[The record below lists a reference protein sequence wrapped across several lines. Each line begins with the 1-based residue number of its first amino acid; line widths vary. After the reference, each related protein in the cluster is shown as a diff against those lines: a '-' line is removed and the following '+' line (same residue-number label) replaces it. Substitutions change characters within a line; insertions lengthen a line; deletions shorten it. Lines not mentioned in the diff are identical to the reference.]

1 MPKPSPHASH
11 RKHKEQAECSQE
23 KKSPRVPHHH
33 QKKTVTVKDEAAVV
47 VRETST
53 RGQSRPGGITTGP
66 TRSSHYRCDT
76 YTVQYVSGGVLRQ
89 VELKEPVLQLYR
101 LDIFAKEGVMARSR
115 LSVDNHKAKQQ
126 HASSVCLKAKV
137 PAAASDT
144 ERIPVRATRN
154 DLPSLCKA
162 GLACKKLQKKVA
174 PKEKNRLQSL
184 KKQEIYDDVSDV
196 PLEEYCD
203 ASGGADSTEVNVAT
217 GAAVSK
223 QCQPPHK
230 QPKGAPLEMGAAAN
244 KPCQPPHKKHKGAPL
259 EDYEDISDTPLDEYS
274 PSQKPV
280 QSASVADATNGKNAH
295 GNIVGMKPVDIP
307 SKERASSSKDL
318 VNNAEKKGPPE
329 AQSSVKTSA
338 AEVQPSEAKSNTI
351 GSKLTSKP
359 SSSSASGA
367 DMVEKR
373 AAKRPGMPCK
383 DHGAKKIKSDA
394 DVAKDKTES
403 GASAVQKSN
412 SSSSLIKKASLAK
425 RASELSPCA
434 KNITATC
441 ALKETPATKLKVDV
455 TETEAK
461 TDTGTTSVQKKNGL
475 QASSKAE
482 PDKLVKKP
490 ASGGKSSSDVSTS
503 NLGISRKVPV
513 SSTPKI
519 AKDVAET
526 KVKHGSERVHG
537 DGTSSVTKKVLPS
550 KLEKKPASSTK
561 GSSDILASKSS
572 CSSTPTKDMTT
583 AKTVSPSVTKKV
595 LPSKP
600 VYSPKGSLD
609 VAKSS
614 SQSIPAKAPLSTPKP
629 ASNNTAKVKPGNDS
643 TKLKV
648 GSTTHVIS
656 TVVKEASSSKLAER
670 PPYAKNTSEAP
681 VPASSKAL
689 KSAKETQSSTT
700 AAKAD
705 RKPQSELKTEH
716 TKSADHSG
724 SFSNKGAVK
733 NASGSIAKQCSMT
746 AAPAKGTL
754 KKKPPCSASGIEV
767 KISRCKL
774 LGRRKSPECSSSSQ
788 IQASTE
794 RLSSA
799 PECDGNKQ
807 QGAPETPATKQTEQV
822 RKAVRTQPTEST
834 ESSVSVPDSA
844 KTTSPSNTS
853 KELSESET
861 QKCHS
866 LNILKVNTAEVTG
879 EQSSLQHC
887 TMYKSSPKATKVP
900 TEAVAGHVSKGPTS
914 DIADSVS
921 ETAPYS
927 TDSKDKDKSCLHNSC
942 VPAVQEVPTEAL
954 EQNATSV
961 LGAQD
966 VEADVAGCVEATALP
981 TEAVAPTK
989 DHVSKEPT
997 SDIKDT
1003 ASETAPYS
1011 TDSTDMGKIYLHTPC
1026 MSAVQEVVIEALDQN
1041 ATSVV
1046 SAQDAEAD
1054 IAGCV
1059 EAAAAPTKDHASKE
1073 PTSDIADSVSEISP
1087 YSIDSTNMDKS
1098 YLHKPCVSAVQE
1110 VVIEALEQNATVV
1123 VGAQDVEAYVAG
1135 CMEDLN
1141 IGSEVECQDASPA
1154 KNESAIHQ
1162 DDGHEL
1168 QQDTSDTADRSHK
1181 FIVLTAAPDDTF
1193 PGESTVIPT
1202 CHPFGRRDNTSQE
1215 AHDVAGLLEEPGNTE
1230 EEQDCA
1236 SACVS
1241 TSPAPLQKG
1250 LFQAECSTP
1259 PSTKADVEPPG
1270 NAEVSTGSLTE
1281 LSSVNRAEE
1290 DHGVSPQSKIA
1301 SGVLVLR
1308 ECNKA
1313 RNVFLEGASSPSL
1326 AGTTQSDSETPS
1338 SAMQKGLYQ
1347 AECSILPSSK
1357 IDVEPLANTEVSVCS
1372 LTEQSSVS
1380 PPNKIASDALVLREC
1395 DEAHDVLLEGA
1406 SPPSPAGTTE
1416 SDGETPS
1423 KIDQGD
1429 PRHTDLG
1436 TTSSQDPASNFLGA
1450 DEQGAQSVA
1459 SSTFIASQA
1468 GLQQIDRKRI
1478 TLLQKPLCNAKV
1490 VKEVCSGAPLEECD
1504 DTASKVEKTTTVAV
1518 VKKLIGEVVM
1528 GTKNPGACSIIA
1540 AKGSFQESEE
1550 PKSNPTLPQQ
1560 HDAAECSS
1568 VRPTGERDN
1577 NEKCIE
1583 TCHPASDKVLQQQAQ
1598 HSGAVFQE
1606 EEWISDTVTELPQK
1620 LHGEVA
1626 DTKNDDDEGDF
1637 LQNSENSDQ
1646 VQAKKPHTAS
1656 PPPKIHLGLAVSQP
1670 LLDTTVSSSSN
1681 SNNQQKEALK
1691 NTLAQELQS
1700 NAITAAASLR
1710 PDADGDKTNGGNGFP
1725 ASNGESH
1732 VADETTLAEKCQS
1745 NSTVNTGP
1753 SCGDTKPSRHSDA
1766 SSTEETSST
1775 RTSDSCLESS
1785 EAENVPEHGVAVAS
1799 DHDAA
1804 VPKPIQPKK
1813 KKKRKS
1819 SSTNTSMH
1827 SAWLFS
1833 RKKRVKRPPKKKQP
1847 QEGSSQPAEP
1857 SVVVEETELVNS
1869 HKAAD
1874 SMCAKLGVGSTKKK
1888 PPMATVGEVARSDKV
1903 MLKGINQKPSYAAA
1917 ADQAVEDS
1925 KFHTRKHVQHST
1937 TPYAKATSF
1946 MHDAMLDL
1954 DMFTGL
1960 KILDVCGSRAENL
1973 RDLQVQITNRS
1984 ITKNEAVAQ
1993 IAQSVHTTVVE
2004 EYFRRERAIRTLNLL
2019 ARIPFSLDP
2028 REVGKIRNVTQSIVE
2043 QSQMCAKL
2051 KL

>member
-1 MPKPSPHASH
+1 MPKLSPHASH
-11 RKHKEQAECSQE
+11 RKHKEKAECRQE
-23 KKSPRVPHHH
+23 KSPKVPHRH
-33 QKKTVTVKDEAAVV
+33 QKKTGTVKDEAAVV

-53 RGQSRPGGITTGP
+53 RGQSRLGGITTGP
-66 TRSSHYRCDT
+66 TRSSHYHCDT

-89 VELKEPVLQLYR
+89 VELKKPVLQLYR
-101 LDIFAKEGVMARSR
+101 LDIFAKERVMARSR
-115 LSVDNHKAKQQ
+115 LPGVDNSKVKQQ
-126 HASSVCLKAKV
+126 NAASVCSKAKV

-203 ASGGADSTEVNVAT
+203 ASGGADSTQVNVAM

-223 QCQPPHK
+223 QCHPPHK
-230 QPKGAPLEMGAAAN
+230 QHKGVPLETGEVNVAMGAAVSKQSHPAHKQHKGVPLETGATAN

-274 PSQKPV
+274 PSEKAV
-280 QSASVADATNGKNAH
+280 QSASVSDATNGKVSNAH
-295 GNIVGMKPVDIP
+295 GKIVGLKPVDSP
-307 SKERASSSKDL
+307 SKGRASSSKDL
-318 VNNAEKKGPPE
+318 VNNAERKGPPE

-359 SSSSASGA
+359 SSSSASDK

-403 GASAVQKSN
+403 GASTVQKGS

-441 ALKETPATKLKVDV
+441 ALKETPASKLKVDV

-461 TDTGTTSVQKKNGL
+461 THTGTTSVQKKNCL

-482 PDKLVKKP
+482 PDKLVRKP
-490 ASGGKSSSDVSTS
+490 ASGGKSISDVSTS
-503 NLGISRKVPV
+503 NFGISRKVPV
-513 SSTPKI
+513 SSTPKT

-572 CSSTPTKDMTT
+572 CSSTPTKDLTT
-583 AKTVSPSVTKKV
+583 AKTVSPSVTKKA

-600 VYSPKGSLD
+600 MSFPKGSLD

-629 ASNNTAKVKPGNDS
+629 ASNDTAKVKPGNDS
-643 TKLKV
+643 AKLKV
-648 GSTTHVIS
+648 GSTTHAIS
-656 TVVKEASSSKLAER
+656 TVAKVASSSKLAER
-670 PPYAKNTSEAP
+670 PVPYAKNTSEAP
-681 VPASSKAL
+681 VPTSDKAL
-689 KSAKETQSSTT
+689 KSAKEMQSSNT

-716 TKSADHSG
+716 TKSACHSG

-733 NASGSIAKQCSMT
+733 NVNASGSKAKQCSMT
-746 AAPAKGTL
+746 AAPAKDTL
-754 KKKPPCSASGIEV
+754 KKKPPTCSASGIEV

-774 LGRRKSPECSSSSQ
+774 LSRQKSPECSSSSQ
-788 IQASTE
+788 IQASAE

-799 PECDGNKQ
+799 PECDRNKQ
-807 QGAPETPATKQTEQV
+807 QGTPEAPATKQTEQV

-861 QKCHS
+861 QKCRS
-866 LNILKVNTAEVTG
+866 LNVLKVNTAEVTG
-879 EQSSLQHC
+879 EQSSLQHY

-900 TEAVAGHVSKGPTS
+900 TEAVAPMKDHVSKVPTS

-927 TDSKDKDKSCLHNSC
+927 SDSKDKDKSCLHDSC
-942 VPAVQEVPTEAL
+942 MPAVQEVLTEAL
-954 EQNATSV
+954 ERNATSA

-966 VEADVAGCVEATALP
+966 AEADVAGCVEAAAAP

-989 DHVSKEPT
+989 DHASEEPT
-997 SDIKDT
+997 SDIK
-1003 ASETAPYS
+1003 
-1011 TDSTDMGKIYLHTPC
+1011 
-1026 MSAVQEVVIEALDQN
+1026 N
-1041 ATSVV
+1041 
-1046 SAQDAEAD
+1046 
-1054 IAGCV
+1054 
-1059 EAAAAPTKDHASKE
+1059 
-1073 PTSDIADSVSEISP
+1073 SVSETTP
-1087 YSIDSTNMDKS
+1087 YSIDSTDVDKS
-1098 YLHKPCVSAVQE
+1098 LVHKPCVFAVQE
-1110 VVIEALEQNATVV
+1110 VVIEALEQNATIV

-1135 CMEDLN
+1135 CVEDLN
-1141 IGSEVECQDASPA
+1141 IGSEVECQDACPA

-1168 QQDTSDTADRSHK
+1168 QQDTSDTADQSRK

-1193 PGESTVIPT
+1193 PGESTIIPT
-1202 CHPFGRRDNTSQE
+1202 CHRFGQQDNTSQE
-1215 AHDVAGLLEEPGNTE
+1215 VHDVAGLLEELGNTE

-1236 SACVS
+1236 SACAS

-1259 PSTKADVEPPG
+1259 PTKKVDVEPPG
-1270 NAEVSTGSLTE
+1270 STEVGAGSLTE
-1281 LSSVNRAEE
+1281 QSSVNRAEE
-1290 DHGVSPQSKIA
+1290 DHGVSPRSKMA

-1326 AGTTQSDSETPS
+1326 AGTTQSDTEIPS

-1357 IDVEPLANTEVSVCS
+1357 IDVEPLANTEVSIGS

-1395 DEAHDVLLEGA
+1395 DEAHDVLLEGTR
-1406 SPPSPAGTTE
+1406 PPSPAGTTG

-1423 KIDQGD
+1423 EIGQGD

-1436 TTSSQDPASNFLGA
+1436 TTSAQDPASNFFGA
-1450 DEQGAQSVA
+1450 DKQGAQGVD
-1459 SSTFIASQA
+1459 SSMFIASQA
-1468 GLQQIDRKRI
+1468 GLQQIDRKRVA
-1478 TLLQKPLCNAKV
+1478 LLQKPLCDAKV
-1490 VKEVCSGAPLEECD
+1490 VKEVCGSTPLEERE
-1504 DTASKVEKTTTVAV
+1504 DTASKVEKTTIVAV
-1518 VKKLIGEVVM
+1518 VNKLIGEVVM
-1528 GTKNPGACSIIA
+1528 GTKNPDACSITA

-1550 PKSNPTLPQQ
+1550 PKSSPTLPQQ
-1560 HDAAECSS
+1560 QDAAECLS

-1577 NEKCIE
+1577 NEKCIA
-1583 TCHPASDKVLQQQAQ
+1583 TCHPASDEVLQKQARD
-1598 HSGAVFQE
+1598 SGVVFQE
-1606 EEWISDTVTELPQK
+1606 EERISDTVTELPQK
-1620 LHGEVA
+1620 LQGEVA

-1637 LQNSENSDQ
+1637 LQSFENSDQ
-1646 VQAKKPHTAS
+1646 VQAKKPHTA
-1656 PPPKIHLGLAVSQP
+1656 PPLPKIHLGLAVSQP

-1691 NTLAQELQS
+1691 NTLAQELQG

-1710 PDADGDKTNGGNGFP
+1710 PDADGGKTNGGNGFP
-1725 ASNGESH
+1725 ASNSESH

-1745 NSTVNTGP
+1745 KSAVNTGR
-1753 SCGDTKPSRHSDA
+1753 SCADTKSSRHSDA

-1775 RTSDSCLESS
+1775 RTTDSCLESS
-1785 EAENVPEHGVAVAS
+1785 EAENVPEHEVAVAS

-1819 SSTNTSMH
+1819 SGTNTSMH

-1847 QEGSSQPAEP
+1847 QEGSSQPTEP

-1869 HKAAD
+1869 RKAAD
-1874 SMCAKLGVGSTKKK
+1874 SMCPKLGVGSTKKK
-1888 PPMATVGEVARSDKV
+1888 PPMAIVGEVATSDKV
-1903 MLKGINQKPSYAAA
+1903 MLKGINRKPSYAAA
-1917 ADQAVEDS
+1917 ADQAVEDL
-1925 KFHTRKHVQHST
+1925 KFHTGKHLQHST
-1937 TPYAKATSF
+1937 TPYAKVTSF

-1954 DMFTGL
+1954 DMFTGFN
-1960 KILDVCGSRAENL
+1960 ILDVCGSRTGNL
-1973 RDLQVQITNRS
+1973 KDLKAQITNRS

-2004 EYFRRERAIRTLNLL
+2004 EYFKRERAIRTLNLL

>member
-23 KKSPRVPHHH
+23 KKSPKVPHRH

-53 RGQSRPGGITTGP
+53 RGQSRLGGITTGP

-89 VELKEPVLQLYR
+89 VELKAPVLQLYR
-101 LDIFAKEGVMARSR
+101 LDIFAKERVMARSR
-115 LSVDNHKAKQQ
+115 LPGVDNSKVKQQ
-126 HASSVCLKAKV
+126 NAASVCSKAKV

-174 PKEKNRLQSL
+174 PKEKNRLHSL

-203 ASGGADSTEVNVAT
+203 ASGSADSTQVNVAM

-223 QCQPPHK
+223 RCHPPHK
-230 QPKGAPLEMGAAAN
+230 QHKGVPLETGATAN

-274 PSQKPV
+274 PLEKPV
-280 QSASVADATNGKNAH
+280 KSASVADATNGKVSNAH
-295 GNIVGMKPVDIP
+295 GKIVGLKPVDSP
-307 SKERASSSKDL
+307 SRERASSSKD

-329 AQSSVKTSA
+329 AQSFVKTSA

-359 SSSSASGA
+359 SSSSAPDK

-394 DVAKDKTES
+394 DVAKDKPEP
-403 GASAVQKSN
+403 GASAIQKSN

-441 ALKETPATKLKVDV
+441 SLKETPATKLKVDV

-461 TDTGTTSVQKKNGL
+461 TDTGTTSVQKKNCL
-475 QASSKAE
+475 QASSKAK

-490 ASGGKSSSDVSTS
+490 ESCGKSSSDVSTS

-513 SSTPKI
+513 SSTPKT

-526 KVKHGSERVHG
+526 KVKHGSEGVHG
-537 DGTSSVTKKVLPS
+537 DGTSLVTKKVLPS

-572 CSSTPTKDMTT
+572 CSSTPTKDLTT
-583 AKTVSPSVTKKV
+583 AKTVSPSVTKKA

-600 VYSPKGSLD
+600 VPSPKGSLH

-614 SQSIPAKAPLSTPKP
+614 SQSISAKAPLSTPKSP
-629 ASNNTAKVKPGNDS
+629 SNNTAKVKPDNDS
-643 TKLKV
+643 AKLKV

-656 TVVKEASSSKLAER
+656 TEAKEASSSKLAER
-670 PPYAKNTSEAP
+670 PVPYAKNTLEAS

-689 KSAKETQSSTT
+689 KSAKETQSSNT
-700 AAKAD
+700 AAKAN

-733 NASGSIAKQCSMT
+733 NASGSKAKQCSMT
-746 AAPAKGTL
+746 AASAKGTL
-754 KKKPPCSASGIEV
+754 KKKPPTCSTSGIEV

-774 LGRRKSPECSSSSQ
+774 FSRRKSPECSSSSQ
-788 IQASTE
+788 IQASAG

-807 QGAPETPATKQTEQV
+807 QGTPETPATKQTEQV

-844 KTTSPSNTS
+844 KTTSLSNTS

-866 LNILKVNTAEVTG
+866 LNVLKVNTAEVIG
-879 EQSSLQHC
+879 EQSSLQHY
-887 TMYKSSPKATKVP
+887 TMYDSSPKATKVP
-900 TEAVAGHVSKGPTS
+900 TKAVAPMKDHASRGPTS

-927 TDSKDKDKSCLHNSC
+927 TDSTDMDKSYLHNPC
-942 VPAVQEVPTEAL
+942 VSAVQEVVIEAL
-954 EQNATSV
+954 DQNATSV
-961 LGAQD
+961 VGAQD
-966 VEADVAGCVEATALP
+966 AEADIAGCVEATAAP

-989 DHVSKEPT
+989 DHASKEPT

-1011 TDSTDMGKIYLHTPC
+1011 IDSTD
-1026 MSAVQEVVIEALDQN
+1026 V
-1041 ATSVV
+1041 
-1046 SAQDAEAD
+1046 
-1054 IAGCV
+1054 
-1059 EAAAAPTKDHASKE
+1059 
-1073 PTSDIADSVSEISP
+1073 
-1087 YSIDSTNMDKS
+1087 DKS

-1110 VVIEALEQNATVV
+1110 VVIEALEQNATIV

-1135 CMEDLN
+1135 CVEDLN
-1141 IGSEVECQDASPA
+1141 IGSEVECQDACPA

-1162 DDGHEL
+1162 DNGHEL
-1168 QQDTSDTADRSHK
+1168 QQDTSDTADQSRQ
-1181 FIVLTAAPDDTF
+1181 FIVLTAVPDDTF
-1193 PGESTVIPT
+1193 AGESTVIPT
-1202 CHPFGRRDNTSQE
+1202 CHPFGQQDNTSQE
-1215 AHDVAGLLEEPGNTE
+1215 AHDVAGLLEQPGNTE

-1236 SACVS
+1236 SGCVS

-1259 PSTKADVEPPG
+1259 PSTKVDVEPPG
-1270 NAEVSTGSLTE
+1270 NTEVSAGSLTE
-1281 LSSVNRAEE
+1281 QSNVNRAEE
-1290 DHGVSPQSKIA
+1290 DHGVSPRSKII

-1308 ECNKA
+1308 ECDKA
-1313 RNVFLEGASSPSL
+1313 RNMFLEGASSPSL

-1338 SAMQKGLYQ
+1338 SAMQKGLCQ
-1347 AECSILPSSK
+1347 AECSILPSLK
-1357 IDVEPLANTEVSVCS
+1357 IDVEPLANTEVSAGS

-1380 PPNKIASDALVLREC
+1380 PPNKITSDALVLREC

-1406 SPPSPAGTTE
+1406 SPPSAAGTTE

-1423 KIDQGD
+1423 EIGQGD
-1429 PRHTDLG
+1429 PRHKDSG
-1436 TTSSQDPASNFLGA
+1436 TASSQDPASNFFGA
-1450 DEQGAQSVA
+1450 DKRGAQGVD

-1468 GLQQIDRKRI
+1468 GLQQIDRTRI
-1478 TLLQKPLCNAKV
+1478 ALLQKPLCNAKV
-1490 VKEVCSGAPLEECD
+1490 VKEVCGSTPLEECE
-1504 DTASKVEKTTTVAV
+1504 DTASKVEKTTIVAV
-1518 VKKLIGEVVM
+1518 VKKLICEVVM
-1528 GTKNPGACSIIA
+1528 GTKNPDACSIIA

-1550 PKSNPTLPQQ
+1550 PKSSPTLPQQ
-1560 HDAAECSS
+1560 HDAAKCLS
-1568 VRPTGERDN
+1568 VRPTGEIDN
-1577 NEKCIE
+1577 NEKCFG
-1583 TCHPASDKVLQQQAQ
+1583 TCHPASDQVLQQQAQ
-1598 HSGAVFQE
+1598 DSGEIFQ

-1620 LHGEVA
+1620 SHGEVA
-1626 DTKNDDDEGDF
+1626 YTKNDDNEGDF
-1637 LQNSENSDQ
+1637 LQSSENSDQ

-1670 LLDTTVSSSSN
+1670 LDTTVSSSSN

-1691 NTLAQELQS
+1691 NTLAQELQD

-1710 PDADGDKTNGGNGFP
+1710 PDADGSKTNAGNGFP
-1725 ASNGESH
+1725 ASNSECH
-1732 VADETTLAEKCQS
+1732 AADETTLGEKYQS
-1745 NSTVNTGP
+1745 KSTVNTGS
-1753 SCGDTKPSRHSDA
+1753 SCGDTKPSRRSDA

-1775 RTSDSCLESS
+1775 RTTDSCLESS
-1785 EAENVPEHGVAVAS
+1785 EAENVPEHGAAVAS

-1804 VPKPIQPKK
+1804 VPKPTQPKK

-1819 SSTNTSMH
+1819 SGTNTSMH

-1847 QEGSSQPAEP
+1847 QEGSSQPTEP
-1857 SVVVEETELVNS
+1857 SVVVTELVKS

-1874 SMCAKLGVGSTKKK
+1874 SVCPKLGVGSTMKK
-1888 PPMATVGEVARSDKV
+1888 PPMATVGEVATSDKV
-1903 MLKGINQKPSYAAA
+1903 MLKGINRKPLYAAV

-1925 KFHTRKHVQHST
+1925 KFHTGKHLQHST

-1946 MHDAMLDL
+1946 MHEAMLDL

-1960 KILDVCGSRAENL
+1960 NILDVCGSCIENL
-1973 RDLQVQITNRS
+1973 RDLKAQITSRS

-2004 EYFRRERAIRTLNLL
+2004 EYFKRERAIRTLNLL